1 MEIKLQEEAA
11 LPSVSGITVLKK
23 KGGHVKFEVDT
34 AKLPINDAI
43 RFLDAENLEDINIS
57 NIPLENIITEIYKA
71 KEVQL
76 RNVNSKFET

>member
-1 MEIKLQEEAA
+1 M
-11 LPSVSGITVLKK
+11 
-23 KGGHVKFEVDT
+23 KFEVDT